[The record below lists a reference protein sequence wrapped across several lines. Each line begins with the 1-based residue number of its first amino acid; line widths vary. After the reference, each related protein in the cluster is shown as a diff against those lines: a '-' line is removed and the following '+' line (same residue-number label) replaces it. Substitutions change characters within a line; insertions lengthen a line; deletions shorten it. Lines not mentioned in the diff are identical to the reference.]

1 MPDDNSSIG
10 IEDMKL
16 YGYKWSGMLHM
27 REVARLRLFFS
38 IALSAF

>member
-1 MPDDNSSIG
+1 MPDDNSIG
-10 IEDMKL
+10 IKDMKL

-27 REVARLRLFFS
+27 LQVARLRLFFS